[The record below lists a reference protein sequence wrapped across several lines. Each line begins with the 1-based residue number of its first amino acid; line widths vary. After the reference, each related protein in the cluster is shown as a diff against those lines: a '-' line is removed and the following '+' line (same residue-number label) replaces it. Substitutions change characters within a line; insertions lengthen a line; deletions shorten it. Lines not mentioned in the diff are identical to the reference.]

1 MGVSRPE
8 RDSALRLLQDFE
20 LTAGGKSALLTAITI
35 ALGGKAAITGR
46 GNGLK
51 DLIRKGCE

>member
-1 MGVSRPE
+1 LASGIVVE
-8 RDSALRLLQDFE
+8 VI
-20 LTAGGKSALLTAITI
+20 GGKSAILTGIAI

-46 GNGLK
+46 GSGIK